1 MIYGYVRVSTNDQ
14 SEERQLLSMR
24 KFGISAENIF
34 VDKQSGQ
41 NFERPAYKK
50 LLERL
55 KPADLVVIESLDRL
69 GQKLFRDTGAMAHN
83 NQRKT
88 RKHRRLGH
96 ADIGHATQERFNRY
110 IGSGYN
116 LAGVVVCGAN
126 RTRVHDT
133 ATSGRN
139 RGGKGSRNKMRA
151 SGQTKTAKLRRSFN
165 ALASRRNICAA
176 SRKNVKLGAEEIL
189 RGIRATLFSLCK
201 K

>member
-69 GQKLFRDTGAMAHN
+69 G
-83 NQRKT
+83 
-88 RKHRRLGH
+88 
-96 ADIGHATQERFNRY
+96 
-110 IGSGYN
+110 GS
-116 LAGVVVCGAN
+116 
-126 RTRVHDT
+126 
-133 ATSGRN
+133 
-139 RGGKGSRNKMRA
+139 
-151 SGQTKTAKLRRSFN
+151 
-165 ALASRRNICAA
+165 
-176 SRKNVKLGAEEIL
+176 VKWIV
-189 RGIRATLFSLCK
+189 
-201 K
+201 

>member
-69 GQKLFRDTGAMAHN
+69 GRNYFEIPEQWRIITREKRANIFVLDMPILDTR
-83 NQRKT
+83 RKKDLIGT
-88 RKHRRLGH
+88 LVQDIILLVLSYVAQSEREFMIRRQ
-96 ADIGHATQERFNRY
+96 A
-110 IGSGYN
+110 
-116 LAGVVVCGAN
+116 AGIA
-126 RTRVHDT
+126 
-133 ATSGRN
+133 A
-139 RGGKGSRNKMRA
+139 
-151 SGQTKTAKLRRSFN
+151 AK
-165 ALASRRNICAA
+165 A
-176 SRKNVKLGAEEIL
+176 
-189 RGIRATLFSLCK
+189 RGIKCGRPSKPKPPNYEEVLMRWESGEISARQAGKMLNVNHSTFLNWARK
-201 K
+201 KY